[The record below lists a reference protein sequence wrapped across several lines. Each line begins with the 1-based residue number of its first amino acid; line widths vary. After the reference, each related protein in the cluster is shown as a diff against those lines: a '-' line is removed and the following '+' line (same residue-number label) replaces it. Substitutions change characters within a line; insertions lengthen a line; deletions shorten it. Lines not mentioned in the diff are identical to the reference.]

1 MVNLRDFPLN
11 DSYLV
16 NRKSILLQLY
26 FYAKL
31 LHILQRKKVIREIGY
46 VFNSNNIHLFLI
58 AVRIGVS
65 CMRKKSI
72 LKLFGGIFEFAFF
85 GINLPIIK
93 CWKLSRREV
102 FMIEVYYA
110 GNTNSGRKTME
121 WLEKQNLPFIEKKI
135 TKNNP
140 FKIEEI
146 MQFLAR
152 AENGFDDLINSRA
165 KIFKELEADLN
176 QLSTSDLIDTIVRIP
191 TLVKLPLIVDEKKI
205 VIGYNENELRCFL
218 PAEYRRI
225 QRDSYLFIKKIRV

>member
-1 MVNLRDFPLN
+1 
-11 DSYLV
+11 
-16 NRKSILLQLY
+16 
-26 FYAKL
+26 
-31 LHILQRKKVIREIGY
+31 
-46 VFNSNNIHLFLI
+46 
-58 AVRIGVS
+58 
-65 CMRKKSI
+65 
-72 LKLFGGIFEFAFF
+72 
-85 GINLPIIK
+85 
-93 CWKLSRREV
+93 
-102 FMIEVYYA
+102 MIEVYYA